1 MCQAPQKTVSI
12 MSQAKEPSYSLG
24 DKLLWWL
31 SLGIVLAGVLAY
43 VYLADQMAQVVRV
56 LILLGSFALGA
67 LIGVMT
73 SKGRALI
80 QFVREAYVELQKV
93 VWPTKD
99 QTIKTTLLVIAVV
112 VVIGLFLAFV
122 DWVFSTLVG
131 YFFGTGG

>member
-1 MCQAPQKTVSI
+1 
-12 MSQAKEPSYSLG
+12 MSQAKEPTHSLG

-31 SLGIVLAGVLAY
+31 SLGIILAGVLAY
-43 VYLADQMAQVVRV
+43 VYYADQMAQVMRV
-56 LILLGSFALGA
+56 LILLGSFVVGA
-67 LIGVMT
+67 LIGANT

-80 QFVREAYVELQKV
+80 QFIREAYIELQKV
-93 VWPTKD
+93 VWPTKE